1 MIRPSCWQLCRKYWG
16 FWDKNSWEWRF
27 IWDLE
32 RDLGQTDHRPSSDSN
47 KSTWSDD
54 NINTVSVSCFPSLL
68 VYSVFE
74 HSLSGTAPPY
84 WHQMCFLADF
94 WQDCKASVLLCSP
107 LFYSSDSCCFPLCFP
122 CSNLF
127 SSLILHALF
136 CVLLCVVLSILLC
149 STLHSVVQYFCFS
162 SA

>member
-1 MIRPSCWQLCRKYWG
+1 MRLIRREKSLDTGSQQCLKSFHFTRSLHQTAKWYDQAAGSYVEKYWA

-54 NINTVSVSCFPSLL
+54 NINTVSVSCFPSLV

-74 HSLSGTAPPY
+74 HSLSCTAPPY

-107 LFYSSDSCCFPLCFP
+107 PVLFFWFV
-122 CSNLF
+122 LF
-127 SSLILHALF
+127 SIMF
-136 CVLLCVVLSILLC
+136 LLL
-149 STLHSVVQYFCFS
+149 
-162 SA
+162 